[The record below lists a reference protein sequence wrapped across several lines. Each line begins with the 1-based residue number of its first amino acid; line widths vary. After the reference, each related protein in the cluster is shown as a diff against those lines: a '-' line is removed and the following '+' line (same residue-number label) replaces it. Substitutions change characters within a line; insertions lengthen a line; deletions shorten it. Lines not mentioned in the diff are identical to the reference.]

1 MSARSARNSAP
12 ACPRHRVWPL
22 QAVVALVFTILIVA
36 IAGGLVLYN
45 HAQLTR
51 FAKREAHANF
61 ESITRMIRLDRETNR
76 RTSELLLEA
85 SSSLIDPT
93 MPQERM
99 QTTLFGLMKSVQK
112 ALPSTFGIFVAMA
125 DGGIVGVQDV
135 TRQRPP
141 EIVGLAPE
149 AVLGFNVIERS
160 TAGVTDLW
168 ILFDKDGRELART
181 SPATSD
187 YDARTRGWYRQAMS
201 GSEVLVSQPYAFSNA
216 TGVGITF
223 ARAMPEH
230 KGVVFGIDVTLADI
244 DRVLADGQKQIP
256 AEPVIF
262 DREGRLI
269 AHPQGEEL
277 RRRVKLTPPEILP
290 KLTDLAS
297 PMLSAM
303 AKSYAETGTDRDT
316 HFSLEGQEYIARF
329 EPAGSA
335 MGDYVIGLAM
345 PEALLMGEAYRI
357 RLVLLG
363 AAGMALL
370 IALALIFFAA
380 RRIVAPLKLAS
391 DGLGHI
397 VGLRFGQV
405 QPIRSRIAEVS
416 DLGRAVSTLEPLL
429 QNFVRYVPFQLV
441 RGMIDATFSTELGGR
456 RQSICVMFSDIEGFT
471 GLTETLDPDTLTRQT
486 SRYFAEIGEEIVRSE
501 GTIDKY
507 IGDAVMAF
515 WNAPEPQEDYV
526 RLACLGVLRAAR
538 RIERLNACLRDEGA
552 AQMPTRFG
560 LHVGE
565 AVVGNVGTAD
575 RMNYTALGHA
585 VNLAS
590 RLEGLNRD
598 FGTTILVSEAVAE
611 RAGPD
616 FVFRPVGETVP
627 RGASR
632 PIKLY
637 ELMGAWIDDEADLA
651 PNRTPVAWS
660 RPPRAVTRPAFD
672 EAP

>member
-1 MSARSARNSAP
+1 M
-12 ACPRHRVWPL
+12 
-22 QAVVALVFTILIVA
+22 ALVFTLLIVA

-61 ESITRMIRLDRETNR
+61 ESITRMIRLDRQNNR

-85 SSSLIDPT
+85 GTSIIDPT
-93 MPQERM
+93 MPRERL
-99 QTTLFGLMKSVQK
+99 QTTMLELMKSVQK
-112 ALPSTFGIFVAMA
+112 ALPSTFGLFVALP
-125 DGGIVGVQDV
+125 DGGIIGAQDV
-135 TRQRPP
+135 TWQRPP
-141 EIVGLAPE
+141 EIVGLGGDRG
-149 AVLGFNVIERS
+149 VIGLNVVDRS
-160 TAGVTDLW
+160 SGTGMESWV
-168 ILFDKDGRELART
+168 LFDKDGQEVART
-181 SPATSD
+181 GPAPTT
-187 YDARTRGWYRQAMS
+187 YDARTRAWYRQALS
-201 GSEVLVSQPYAFSNA
+201 GSGILVSQPYAFSNA
-216 TGVGITF
+216 SGTGITL
-223 ARAMPEH
+223 ARVMPNH
-230 KGVVFGIDVTLADI
+230 PAVVFGIDVTLADI
-244 DRVLADGQKQIP
+244 DRVLAEGRKQIP

-269 AHPQGEEL
+269 SHPDGEAL
-277 RRRVKLTPPEILP
+277 RRQVKLTPPEILP
-290 KLTDLAS
+290 KLTDLGS
-297 PMLSAM
+297 PLLSAM
-303 AKSYAETGTDRDT
+303 AKSYAETGTDQDT
-316 HFSLEGQEYIARF
+316 HFKVGGKEYIARF
-329 EPAGSA
+329 EPAGPG
-335 MGDYVIGLAM
+335 MGDYVLGLAM

-397 VGLRFGQV
+397 VELRFGQV
-405 QPIRSRIAEVS
+405 RPIRSRIAEVS
-416 DLGRAVSTLEPLL
+416 DLGRAVTTLEPLL

-456 RQSICVMFSDIEGFT
+456 RQSICVLFSDIEGFT
-471 GLTETLDPDTLTRQT
+471 GLTEALDPDTLTRQT
-486 SRYFAEIGEEIVRSE
+486 SRYFAEIGHEIVRSQ

-515 WNAPEPQEDYV
+515 WNAPEAQEDYV

-538 RIERLNACLRDEGA
+538 RIDCLNAEFEAEGA

-611 RAGPD
+611 TAGPD

-637 ELMGAWIDDEADLA
+637 ELMGAFVEDEPELA
-651 PNRTPVAWS
+651 PSGETLTRPRPV
-660 RPPRAVTRPAFD
+660 RAVARPAFD
-672 EAP
+672 EPP